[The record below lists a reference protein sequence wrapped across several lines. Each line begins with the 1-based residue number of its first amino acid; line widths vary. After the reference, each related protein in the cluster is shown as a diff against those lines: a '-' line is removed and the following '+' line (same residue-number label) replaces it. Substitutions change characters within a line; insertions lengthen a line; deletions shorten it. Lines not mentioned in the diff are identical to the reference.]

1 MKLKKLLVAVTMVG
15 MLGVAGTAY
24 AAVNK
29 SPADIVAGITGKSV
43 TEVNQERAAGK
54 PYGAIAQEAG
64 KLEEFQVQMLE
75 QKKTILDQRVQA
87 GQLTQ
92 AQANQI
98 LAAIKNN
105 QTLCDGTGNGMGKM
119 QGLRMGS
126 GAGLGRGRGIGSSFG
141 NGCDLGVN
149 P

>member
-15 MLGVAGTAY
+15 MLWVAGTAY

-43 TEVNQERAAGK
+43 TEVNQERASGK
-54 PYGAIAQEAG
+54 PYGTIAQVAG
-64 KLEEFQVQMLE
+64 KLEEFKVQMLE
-75 QKKTILDQRVQA
+75 QKKNILDQRVQA
-87 GQLTQ
+87 GQLTL
-92 AQANQI
+92 AQADQI

-119 QGLRMGS
+119 QGLRMGI
-126 GAGLGRGRGIGSSFG
+126 GAGLGRGRGIGGGFG
-141 NGCDLGVN
+141 NGCGLGVN
-149 P
+149 Q